1 VKLCRKT
8 FAIIVVLLAM
18 GCCCALGEERSWT
31 NDVERSW
38 TNDVERSWT
47 NDVRAVQTPE
57 LGDSS
62 IATTALVGFAGLAL
76 TGAVVAHKK
85 ARSNAQ

>member
-1 VKLCRKT
+1 MKLCRKT

-38 TNDVERSWT
+38 TNDV
-47 NDVRAVQTPE
+47 RAVQTPE

-62 IATTALVGFAGLAL
+62 IATTPLVGFAGLAL

>member
-1 VKLCRKT
+1 MKLCRKT

-18 GCCCALGEERSWT
+18 GCCCALGE
-31 NDVERSW
+31 
-38 TNDVERSWT
+38 ERSWT

>member
-1 VKLCRKT
+1 MKLCRKS

-18 GCCCALGEERSWT
+18 GCCCALGE
-31 NDVERSW
+31 ERSW

>member
-1 VKLCRKT
+1 MKLCRKT

-38 TNDVERSWT
+38 TNDV
-47 NDVRAVQTPE
+47 RAVQTPE

-62 IATTALVGFAGLAL
+62 IATTVLVGFAGLAL